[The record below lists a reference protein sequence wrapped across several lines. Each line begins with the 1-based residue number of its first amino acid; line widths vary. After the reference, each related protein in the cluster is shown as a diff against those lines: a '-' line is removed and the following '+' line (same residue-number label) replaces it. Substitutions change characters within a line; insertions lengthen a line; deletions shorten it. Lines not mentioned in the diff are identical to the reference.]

1 MSEAFPQWSPTTTHK
16 QPSSL
21 RCPPGQYIHGSCR
34 PGSGESACPTPDARR
49 TCASLLADLD
59 VLPGSPC
66 TSYVMAVTVWGGPAQ
81 RRSGVRAVAP
91 ILGVGT
97 RAGADA
103 QVPRAPSDAPLA
115 AWPAASKIGGRG
127 ASWRP
132 DRGIMSV
139 ISTSGFRQCRKIN
152 SARERLRHPVTPP
165 GPGAGARGPPLA
177 EADHHPVPTTRRPR
191 CGSLAARVYPGGDH
205 ATRHRV
211 CSDRFTLYA
220 PPGDQLYSPDAGA
233 AAYRSPQLADGTAGQ
248 PGYEQDSPQ
257 PSLWSARQ
265 SPWRHPGKHFHTTYL
280 RVTVRSPV
288 ALFESGR
295 RQRAEPRLLIRR
307 SVRR

>member
-1 MSEAFPQWSPTTTHK
+1 MSTGPIYSRVMQAGVRRISVPDPRRPPYVR
-16 QPSSL
+16 QPA
-21 RCPPGQYIHGSCR
+21 RR
-34 PGSGESACPTPDARR
+34 PGRTPRVAMHILRHGRDSLGWPR
-49 TCASLLADLD
+49 TATERCAS
-59 VLPGSPC
+59 GSA
-66 TSYVMAVTVWGGPAQ
+66 Y
-81 RRSGVRAVAP
+81 RRRW
-91 ILGVGT
+91 GT